1 VSLAQRIAYLGGSL
15 SIGVF
20 SAFNNFTLTLWLATF
35 TTSYLLLGLMGNT
48 RSFEG
53 TIVSPVV
60 GVWSD
65 RVWAGWLG
73 RRRVF
78 ILAGGLLSALLLALT
93 PAVSRWPLPAAL
105 GALPPEAAALALP
118 VALIFLFTVTFN
130 SMDDVHR
137 ALLVDITTEAQ
148 RNGLSAWSVV
158 VSMAGQ
164 VGILVLGFALWR
176 DGVPDSA
183 FAITAALMA
192 AGVLVCVLG
201 VREPPP
207 AACAAERR
215 REAAAEGPRPSAL
228 ELLRLYRSAALFC
241 VVAFAYWSGVN
252 AVLPLVS
259 VYTRDILGASVGEA
273 QLLPSL
279 MLLSTTLLALPMA
292 RLGDRYGKR
301 RVIAGGYAVMGV
313 AALAALVITTRE
325 QGALV
330 FLLAGV
336 GNGASMV
343 LTVPF
348 LADLVPRP
356 HMGAATGILAAS
368 GSVAAPF
375 ASLLAGGLADVYGPR
390 AIFAFMAVMIVLALV
405 LLPAVRPPAIRAAP
419 AAAPAGGPGIQP
431 VEVLTH
437 D

>member
-1 VSLAQRIAYLGGSL
+1 MSRAQRVAYLGGSF

-20 SAFNNFTLTLWLATF
+20 AAFNNFTLTLWLATF
-35 TTSYLLLGLMGNT
+35 TASYLLLGLMGNT

-53 TIVSPVV
+53 TIVSPLI

-73 RRRVF
+73 RRRAF

-93 PAVSRWPLPAAL
+93 PAISRWPLPAAL
-105 GALPPEAAALALP
+105 AGLPPTTAALVLP
-118 VALIFLFTVTFN
+118 VAIIFLFTITFN
-130 SMDDVHR
+130 SMDDVHK
-137 ALLVDITTEAQ
+137 ALLVDVTTEEE
-148 RNGLSAWSVV
+148 RNTLSAWSVV
-158 VSMAGQ
+158 VLMAGQ

-183 FAITAALMA
+183 FALTALLMA
-192 AGVLVCVLG
+192 AGVLLCVLG

-207 AACAAERR
+207 AAWAADRR

-228 ELLRLYRSAALFC
+228 TLLRLYKGAALFC
-241 VVAFAYWSGVN
+241 LVGFAYWSGVN

-279 MLLSTTLLALPMA
+279 MLLSTTLCALPMA

-301 RVIAGGYAVMGV
+301 RIIAAGYAVMAA

-343 LTVPF
+343 LTVPL

-356 HMGAATGILAAS
+356 HVGAATGILAAS

-375 ASLLAGGLADVYGPR
+375 ASLLAGALADVYGPR
-390 AIFAFMAVMIVLALV
+390 AIFAFMAVMILLALA
-405 LLPAVRPPAIRAAP
+405 LLPAVRPPAALAAP
-419 AAAPAGGPGIQP
+419 IAPPSHPGAQP
-431 VEVLTH
+431 LEALSH